1 MKKII
6 HFIKKE
12 FIQFKRDPK
21 MRIII
26 FIAPV
31 IQLIFF
37 GYAARFDVD
46 IVKTAFFDQDKS
58 VASRE
63 FIKSF
68 ESSGYFQ
75 VEKFAKNYDDV
86 EELIDEGKIILAII
100 IPKDFEKKI
109 NRNETIQIQAIF
121 DGSDGNT
128 ASVSAGYVAGITLDF
143 SKQIIIDYSNK
154 VGMKSTLAGS
164 VSPEIR
170 IWYNPEMKTRTFMVP
185 AIVGLLL
192 TIITLLLTS
201 LAIVKEKEIGTLEQ
215 LHVTP
220 IKPYQMLIGKLV
232 PFTIIGFLV
241 ILLVVN
247 AMYFIFN
254 IPVRG
259 SMLFLYFASFVYVLS
274 SLGLGLLVSTI
285 SNTQQQAMMMVIF
298 LFLLPMIYLSG
309 FAFPIENMPVAVQ
322 YITYLVPLRYFI
334 TIIRGVILKGAG
346 LAELWQETL
355 LLFSLGVIILWFASS
370 RFKKREA

>member
-1 MKKII
+1 L
-6 HFIKKE
+6 
-12 FIQFKRDPK
+12 Q
-21 MRIII
+21 
-26 FIAPV
+26 
-31 IQLIFF
+31 
-37 GYAARFDVD
+37 
-46 IVKTAFFDQDKS
+46 
-58 VASRE
+58 
-63 FIKSF
+63 SF
-68 ESSGYFQ
+68 ESTGYFQ
-75 VEKFAKNYDDV
+75 VEKFAKNYDEV
-86 EELIDEGKIILAII
+86 EELIDEGKIILGII

-109 NRNETIQIQAIF
+109 NRNETVQVQAIF

-128 ASVSAGYVAGITLDF
+128 ASVSAGYVSGITLDF
-143 SKQIIIDYSNK
+143 SKQIIIDYANK
-154 VGMKSTLAGS
+154 VGMKSNLTGS

-215 LHVTP
+215 LNVTP
-220 IKPYQMLIGKLV
+220 IKPYQMLVGKLV

-241 ILLVVN
+241 ILLVIN

-259 SMLFLYFASFVYVLS
+259 SMVFLYFASFVYVLS

-285 SNTQQQAMMMVIF
+285 SNTQQQAMMMAIF
-298 LFLLPMIYLSG
+298 LFLLPMVYLSG

-370 RFKKREA
+370 QFKKRES